1 MRQPP
6 QEVEAKFLLND
17 AAMAGQL
24 AAAPTLATANLSPGI
39 TVDTADTYYDT
50 ADFRLLRQGWGLRI
64 RRQQD
69 RLLATLK
76 AQRLERG
83 AALYARTEIEETLP
97 AGATI
102 AARADWPAGLTTALD
117 ELVKPETPLTPI
129 CHIQQRRV
137 KRLVQR
143 PAEGDAADAPTDA
156 TPFAELSIDAVSVA
170 LDNRAPVLAHFHEL
184 EVELLDGDEAALVEL
199 AAAIAA
205 TLPVTPSQTSKLER
219 ALQLLAT
226 HPLAAP
232 ENWQGIHPEMHMAEA
247 CRLIWREQLTVM
259 LLNEAGVRCG
269 DDPEYVHDMR
279 VAIRR
284 ARAAAKLYGDYFRP
298 KAIRRIRK
306 GLQRTARALG
316 AVRDLDVAIL
326 RLERFERQ
334 SSRNADLRAT
344 LTQWRAQRSAA
355 HAQLQ
360 AWLSSQRYERFLA
373 EWHTFC
379 TMPGKGV
386 RRFEPK
392 SGQAPTPVQVRHV
405 MPSTILNRFEEVRA
419 FETLFE
425 TDEVLSAEMLHQLRI
440 ACKYLRYN
448 LEFVRSLLGTRADA
462 LIKDLRRLQD
472 DLGDLNDAV
481 VSKRMLA
488 GDPPAALEPGQMRYL
503 RVQEKTIDKLRRKAG
518 ADFAHFVAPTNRQ
531 RLALVIA
538 RI

>member
-1 MRQPP
+1 MRHPP
-6 QEVEAKFLLND
+6 QEVEAKFLLTD
-17 AAMAGQL
+17 VAVAGQL
-24 AAAPTLATANLSPGI
+24 ATAPTLAANSLAGGV

-83 AALYARTEIEETLP
+83 AALYARTEIEETLSP
-97 AGATI
+97 DATI
-102 AARADWPAGLTTALD
+102 TARADWPVALTAALD

-137 KRLVQR
+137 KRLVHP
-143 PAEGDAADAPTDA
+143 PADGDAADGAP
-156 TPFAELSIDAVSVA
+156 FSELSIDAVSVA
-170 LDNRAPVLAHFHEL
+170 TDDSGPVLARFHEL
-184 EVELLDGDEAALVEL
+184 EVELLDGGDEAELVTL

-219 ALQLLAT
+219 ALQLLAS
-226 HPLAAP
+226 HPLAKP

-259 LLNEAGVRCG
+259 LLNEAGVRHG

-298 KAIRRIRK
+298 KTIRRIRK

-334 SSRNADLRAT
+334 PSRSADLRAT
-344 LTQWRAQRSAA
+344 LTQWRTQRSAA

-360 AWLSSQRYERFLA
+360 AWLSSRRYERFLA
-373 EWHTFC
+373 DWNAFC
-379 TMPGKGV
+379 TTPGAGV
-386 RRFEPK
+386 RDFAPD
-392 SGQAPTPVQVRHV
+392 SGQAPTPIQVRHV

-419 FETLFE
+419 FEMLFE
-425 TDEVLSAEMLHQLRI
+425 TDEALSTEMLHQLRI

-462 LIKDLRRLQD
+462 LIEDLRRLQD

-488 GDPPAALEPGQMRYL
+488 GDPQAPLEPGQMRYL

-531 RLALVIA
+531 RLALAIA

>member
-24 AAAPTLATANLSPGI
+24 ATAPTLATANLSPGI

-76 AQRLERG
+76 AQRLDRG

-102 AARADWPAGLTTALD
+102 AARADWPAALTTALD
-117 ELVKPETPLTPI
+117 ELVKSETPLTPI

-143 PAEGDAADAPTDA
+143 PAGDAADAPTDA

-170 LDNRAPVLAHFHEL
+170 LDDLAPVLAHFHEL

-360 AWLSSQRYERFLA
+360 AWLSSPRYERFLA
-373 EWHTFC
+373 EWHAFC
-379 TMPGKGV
+379 TMSGKGV
-386 RRFEPK
+386 RRFAPE

-462 LIKDLRRLQD
+462 LIEDLRRLQD